1 MNETLRYTQLGLA
14 VAALLAKEEPLDAG
28 QARQYIEDGSLFS
41 WLGRR
46 YDGEIDLSLYEAAD
60 EADVLERFQALSDT
74 VDTERTFGVGSS
86 GLALLAAYCFE
97 VLQEIHYFKKPSRA
111 PRPRRVPVPVPADQ
125 HTRAAGDHCHGHW
138 PT

>member
-60 EADVLERFQALSDT
+60 EADVLERCQALSDT

-86 GLALLAAYCFE
+86 GLALLAPIA
-97 VLQEIHYFKKPSRA
+97 SRSCRRSTTSKSQVGLLGHGGF
-111 PRPRRVPVPVPADQ
+111 RPGACRPA
-125 HTRAAGDHCHGHW
+125 HPGRW
-138 PT
+138 

>member
-14 VAALLAKEEPLDAG
+14 VAALLDKEEPLDAG

-86 GLALLAAYCFE
+86 GLALLAACCFE
-97 VLQEIHYFKKPSRA
+97 VLQEIHYFKSQVELLGHGGFPSR
-111 PRPRRVPVPVPADQ
+111 
-125 HTRAAGDHCHGHW
+125 CL
-138 PT
+138 PTSTPGRW

>member
-14 VAALLAKEEPLDAG
+14 VAALLDKEEPLDAG

-97 VLQEIHYFKKPSRA
+97 VLQEIHYFNASITASACRRGPS
-111 PRPRRVPVPVPADQ
+111 
-125 HTRAAGDHCHGHW
+125 G
-138 PT
+138 